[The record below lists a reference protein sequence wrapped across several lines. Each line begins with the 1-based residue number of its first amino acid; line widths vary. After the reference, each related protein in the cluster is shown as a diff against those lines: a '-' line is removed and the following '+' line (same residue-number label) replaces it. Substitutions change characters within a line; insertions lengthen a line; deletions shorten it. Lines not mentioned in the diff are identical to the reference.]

1 MRFPGNLQQ
10 PEDYEEEFYRNKLDN
25 ELTFDKRLFEK
36 DAYGT
41 LKPHNGESLWFPGL
55 KMLRINR
62 YLSENFVLQKCFW
75 FQRYSKFEFR
85 MQPYISFTIKTS
97 LQA

>member
-41 LKPHNGESLWFPGL
+41 TKQYNGELFRLIILINTDVCDDDSDRNFCFMMIESSCH
-55 KMLRINR
+55 MLRCHHVDCNLI
-62 YLSENFVLQKCFW
+62 YV
-75 FQRYSKFEFR
+75 
-85 MQPYISFTIKTS
+85 T
-97 LQA
+97 

>member
-36 DAYGT
+36 DVYGT
-41 LKPHNGESLWFPGL
+41 MKPHNGQLCSFLSLNFRL
-55 KMLRINR
+55 KMLIFMMTDVGDIN
-62 YLSENFVLQKCFW
+62 YQ
-75 FQRYSKFEFR
+75 
-85 MQPYISFTIKTS
+85 
-97 LQA
+97 

>member
-36 DAYGT
+36 DVYGT
-41 LKPHNGESLWFPGL
+41 MKPQNGKFNSFLGLNFRL
-55 KMLRINR
+55 KMLI
-62 YLSENFVLQKCFW
+62 FMVT
-75 FQRYSKFEFR
+75 YSF
-85 MQPYISFTIKTS
+85 
-97 LQA
+97 

>member
-36 DAYGT
+36 EVYGT
-41 LKPHNGESLWFPGL
+41 LKPHNGELL
-55 KMLRINR
+55 
-62 YLSENFVLQKCFW
+62 
-75 FQRYSKFEFR
+75 
-85 MQPYISFTIKTS
+85 
-97 LQA
+97 

>member
-41 LKPHNGESLWFPGL
+41 LKPHNGESL
-55 KMLRINR
+55 
-62 YLSENFVLQKCFW
+62 
-75 FQRYSKFEFR
+75 
-85 MQPYISFTIKTS
+85 
-97 LQA
+97 